1 MIAAMSSGGQRRDRS
16 REGAGKS
23 DASWQKHELL
33 RRVVS
38 GQVAA
43 FRIKH
48 PSGRILLIDGN
59 AGDGFGVKR
68 LQLDLFGDD
77 LSVSTPEL
85 LVQLGEKLG
94 NADVVLCEKDPA
106 KRRILARRF
115 PQVPL
120 VRDNALALQ
129 YIRQDHVFALWLS
142 DPCGP
147 AGHGAVH
154 MRAVADLLPSDFI
167 VVINDGGIH
176 RIRSTVSPRWQT
188 SRERYAEMIEP
199 GWWRQAVQRPRESR
213 TPLIRGSQG
222 FHYHIAVLSHHLSDS
237 ARRKPFEVIP

>member
-1 MIAAMSSGGQRRDRS
+1 MTTAMSLGGKRRDRS

-23 DASWQKHELL
+23 DASWKKHEYL
-33 RRVVS
+33 RRVVN
-38 GQVAA
+38 GQAAA
-43 FRIKH
+43 FRVKH
-48 PSGRILLIDGN
+48 PAGRILLIDGN
-59 AGDGFGVKR
+59 AGDGFGVKQ
-68 LQLDLFGDD
+68 LQLDLFGEN
-77 LSVSTPEL
+77 LSVSTAEL
-85 LVQLGEKLG
+85 LVQLGERLG
-94 NADVVLCEKDPA
+94 NSDVVLCEKDRA
-106 KRRILARRF
+106 KREVLARRF
-115 PQVPL
+115 PHVPVL
-120 VRDNALALQ
+120 RDHALAPQ
-129 YIRQDHVFALWLS
+129 CIRQDHVFALWLS

-176 RIRSTVSPRWQT
+176 RIRSTVSPKWQT

-199 GWWRQAVQRPRESR
+199 GWWRQAVQRPREAR